1 MAETPSA
8 MLPLGTPLPQLR
20 LTDAVS
26 GRSLDAAE
34 LARGKK
40 GLLVAFICNHC
51 PYVKHIRS
59 ELVRAS
65 HEAIDQGFA
74 VVAINSNDEGAYPQ
88 DGPAAMKQLAS
99 AEGWRF
105 PFLFDETQEV
115 ARAFRAA
122 CTPDLFLFDGALR
135 LAYRGQFDDSRPSL
149 PRPVTGS
156 SLRAA
161 IAAVASGKAPSADQ
175 RPSVGCNIKWK
186 PGKGPA

>member
-8 MLPLGTPLPQLR
+8 MLPLGTPLPPFR
-20 LTDAVS
+20 LADAVS
-26 GRSLDAAE
+26 GRTVDGAE

-40 GLLVAFICNHC
+40 GLLVAFICNQC

-65 HEAIDQGFA
+65 HEALDQGFA
-74 VVAINSNDEGAYPQ
+74 VVAINSNDEAAYPQ
-88 DGPAAMKQLAS
+88 DGPAAMKQLAT

-105 PFLFDETQEV
+105 PFLFDQTQEV
-115 ARAFRAA
+115 ARSFRAA
-122 CTPDLFLFDGALR
+122 CTPDLFLFDGGLR

-156 SLRAA
+156 SLRGALAA
-161 IAAVASGKAPSADQ
+161 LAAGKAPSPEQ
-175 RPSVGCNIKWK
+175 RASVGCNIKWK
-186 PGKGPA
+186 PGKGPG